1 MPEETEMWMMDE
13 AEKTV
18 VRRFRGTET
27 RTPDRLA
34 GLVSVQIH
42 FGQALSGTPHRDT
55 AAGAF
60 HVGVTAS
67 GTRTLKFN
75 GLSEEFVQDR
85 GSFYWYTNTWMR
97 ACARTRLTILLNM
110 LPSHS
115 TRTIYTHLSFHVQ
128 RVIHN
133 GGGASSHV
141 SRHEERDREGDHC
154 PSIPYAYP

>member
-1 MPEETEMWMMDE
+1 LKANSRHSYFEFTGHTIETKDDAPIRGLCPRNGDWRSFQAAPKKLRLFAEQVIRGVGPEGSGWEGKALKTLKMPGENEMWMMDE

-67 GTRTLKFN
+67 GTRADA
-75 GLSEEFVQDR
+75 E
-85 GSFYWYTNTWMR
+85 
-97 ACARTRLTILLNM
+97 
-110 LPSHS
+110 
-115 TRTIYTHLSFHVQ
+115 VQ
-128 RVIHN
+128 R
-133 GGGASSHV
+133 AQ
-141 SRHEERDREGDHC
+141 
-154 PSIPYAYP
+154 